1 MSLTRSYLVTFLF
14 YISIVNQIRLPLV
27 KCQDEDSVQCLPK
40 RALLALSRL
49 PEIGFNLAAYSRT
62 ARVIQDAKT
71 RNDMAHLKALTEE
84 GDDDTEICIP
94 AGIYSVL
101 FKDPAMRGHFAAIGG
116 TQKQPEISGRL
127 MDDSEEIDT
136 TGVLQPNYQKRS
148 IAMLAK
154 NDDLPI
160 SLQDRLEENQ
170 DDEEKRTMVSSDEP
184 AVPSSSRILP
194 RPVLDSEGFAP
205 DYAIDKRNVGT
216 LARDFALPPGR
227 RNIASLVRDYE
238 LQGNENND
246 DYMVQFP
253 GKRNVASLARDYTLP
268 QNGKRNVGAVARDF
282 GLPYGKRNLGSLAR
296 TGDFPTREHGKRSVS
311 SLAKN
316 RAWPISLKRG
326 ISVPASVILRT
337 ISRQG
342 RSLADQL
349 RARNDLSNIQE
360 LSSALSQRN
369 NYDSDTFGD
378 DKLNDSQAIDAF
390 YERIDSANR
399 RPNKQVS
406 FSDEYPLPVMQSS
419 NGFDYEEMMEALGD
433 HYLNAEKRFM
443 GSVAEMQPKV
453 EQIGY
458 PETFQASKRHLGS
471 VARSGWLSSLR
482 AARFSRSPRYLV
494 SRENPADGP
503 TSNTSSASSTRSLRI
518 HLKPGVPHVQ
528 ALHGDCRHGFRR
540 LSL

>member
-443 GSVAEMQPKV
+443 GRIPQMGRRPT
-453 EQIGY
+453 
-458 PETFQASKRHLGS
+458 PPP
-471 VARSGWLSSLR
+471 
-482 AARFSRSPRYLV
+482 PRQQGL
-494 SRENPADGP
+494 
-503 TSNTSSASSTRSLRI
+503 
-518 HLKPGVPHVQ
+518 
-528 ALHGDCRHGFRR
+528 
-540 LSL
+540 